1 MEFYLLGDMGSGTKD
16 QYKVSGVLAD
26 NIKNSK
32 YKKQFVCGLGD
43 NIYENGCSGVD
54 DIQFQTKFEK
64 PYSNIP
70 DNIQFYMVLGNHDYG
85 YSNKSLDRKRNAR
98 SQIDYSYHSKKW
110 RMDDSYY
117 TFIEKKNGVTIG
129 FFYIDTN
136 LDMLT
141 DEEIQEQFKF
151 ISESLK
157 KNKCDWK
164 IIVGH
169 HTWRSIAG
177 HGNAERPL
185 EDFLTNLFIECPFDV
200 YMCGHDHNKQVIEME
215 LNGEKL
221 NLIVCGTGGK
231 IYDDGMNQYSNLD
244 EKSSLIFCSN
254 DLGIGKCNASKS
266 KLHFT
271 FINGNGEEEFSYYL
285 LK

>member
-16 QYKVSGVLAD
+16 QYKVSDILSR
-26 NIKNSK
+26 NIKQSK
-32 YKKQFVCGLGD
+32 SKNQFVCGLGD

-54 DIQFQTKFEK
+54 DNQFNTKFEE
-64 PYSNIP
+64 PYSNVP
-70 DNIQFYMVLGNHDYG
+70 DVTFYMVLGNHDYG
-85 YSNKSLDRKRNAR
+85 YSNRSLDRKRNAR
-98 SQIDYSYHSKKW
+98 CQIDYSDHSKKW

-117 TFIEKKNGVTIG
+117 TFVEKGNGTTIG

-151 ISESLK
+151 ISERLK
-157 KNKCDWK
+157 KSKCDWK
-164 IIVGH
+164 VVVGH

-177 HGNAERPL
+177 HGNAEQPL
-185 EDFLTNLFIECPFDV
+185 EEFLTGLFTTSPFDV
-200 YMCGHDHNKQVIEME
+200 YMCGHDHNKQVIEMD
-215 LNGEKL
+215 LNGKKL

-231 IYDDGMNQYSNLD
+231 IYDDGINNYSNLD
-244 EKSSLIFCSN
+244 EKSSLLFCSN
-254 DLGIGKCNASKS
+254 DLGIGKCNATKS
-266 KLHFT
+266 KLLFT
-271 FINGNGEEEFSYYL
+271 FLNADGEEEFSYNL